1 MPLLTPTGKQYSLHK
16 LVAMSTMMSPTHSA
30 HFRPLVQA
38 GGGDA
43 KSEVPSRHL
52 YLSHGVQEHLQR
64 VYDGLRGVEPTL
76 SKAKFEEWLA
86 TVQEQSVVEL
96 DAEEY
101 KFEQFLEA
109 VYYNRGF
116 EAISEVKEKDMT
128 KPLSNY
134 YISSSHNTYLSGNQ
148 LMSKS
153 TTDAYKNVLI
163 RGCRCIEIDVHNGEA
178 PDNKSSEN
186 LSQTSSKTPQSP
198 NKAEHKRHI
207 SGSTLS
213 SRAAAAFEKAD
224 EKFDKAKRKLA
235 EKLGRDSPSNK
246 DERGRNITSSSL
258 EVENSIARPSSVR
271 STMSGE
277 PLVLH
282 GWTLTAPIG
291 FRAVCKSIRESA
303 FLTSK
308 LPLIVS
314 LEVHADLDQQEVMVD
329 IMKEEWKGLLVDV
342 PHEGCDPEERLPR
355 LDELMEKIL
364 IKVKKAV
371 ADKQDPSP
379 PPTTLAPTPS
389 KTDSDS
395 ISGSEDERGTGK
407 KKVKICE
414 NLSNLGIYTHS
425 EHFVSFEM
433 KSATKPPHIYSIG
446 ENQIQELHETKK
458 TEMFTHNRNFFMRA
472 YPGGF
477 RIDSSNVDP
486 SEFWRKGVQM
496 VALNWQKL
504 DEGMMLNEGM
514 FAGEHGWVL
523 KPPGYR
529 SETTETINFQTL
541 DLKITVLA
549 GQHIPI
555 PEDQVEKS
563 FHPYVR
569 CELHVEKEQEEG
581 SEPLASEHRKRKT
594 GYQKGDHP
602 NFGEAGCVL
611 QFPTIKKVVEELSFV
626 RFKIEDARYAKDDLA
641 AWACIRLD
649 RLQQGY
655 RFIYLLDAKGQATPG
670 LLLVKIEKKLAP
682 CRPTRSTLLVDEKPI
697 VKKKSS
703 VDIKQSPIVKKISS
717 VDIKGEKPLEKKT
730 EVDVNKETPI
740 VKNSEV
746 VAKDETNLK
755 TISSVGVQDESPVV
769 EKSPEIATEKET
781 PVVKTMSSVGV
792 EDEAPI
798 VEKSPEVAIEKE
810 ELATEK
816 TSDVDINAQT
826 TVVQANSGANIKDEN
841 PLAEK
846 TSDIDIKE
854 GGKVAAAPAI

>member
-1 MPLLTPTGKQYSLHK
+1 MPSLTLTGKQYSLHK
-16 LVAMSTMMSPTHSA
+16 LVAMSTLMSPTHTA
-30 HFRPLVQA
+30 HFRSLIQA
-38 GGGDA
+38 GGGETS
-43 KSEVPSRHL
+43 SEVASHHL
-52 YLSHGVQEHLQR
+52 YLSHNVQEYLLR
-64 VYDGLRGVEPTL
+64 VYDSLRQEEPTL
-76 SKAKFEEWLA
+76 SRARLESWLA
-86 TVQEQSVVEL
+86 TVQGQSTVNL
-96 DAEEY
+96 DAAEY

-116 EAISEVKEKDMT
+116 EAIREVKPEEKDMT

-134 YISSSHNTYLSGNQ
+134 YVSSSHNTYLSGNQ

-153 TTDAYKNVLI
+153 TTDAYKNVLL

-186 LSQTSSKTPQSP
+186 LSRTSSQKPQSP
-198 NKAEHKRHI
+198 KKDHKRHN
-207 SGSTLS
+207 SGSILS

-224 EKFDKAKRKLA
+224 EKFEAAKKKLA
-235 EKLGRDSPSNK
+235 EKIGRGSPSSK

-258 EVENSIARPSSVR
+258 EVGSSIPRASSVR
-271 STMSGE
+271 STISGE

-329 IMKEEWKGLLVDV
+329 IMKEEWKGLLVDTAH
-342 PHEGCDPEERLPR
+342 PECDPEERLPR
-355 LDELMEKIL
+355 LEELTEKIL

-371 ADKQDPSP
+371 ADRQDLSP
-379 PPTTLAPTPS
+379 TPTTLAPTPS

-395 ISGSEDERGTGK
+395 ISGSEDERAVGK

-425 EHFVSFEM
+425 EHFSSFDV
-433 KSATKPPHIYSIG
+433 KSATKPSHIYSIG
-446 ENQIQELHETKK
+446 ESRIQELYEAKK
-458 TEMFTHNRNFFMRA
+458 TEMFLHNRNFFMRA
-472 YPGGF
+472 YPAGF

-523 KPPGYR
+523 KPLGYR
-529 SETTETINFQTL
+529 SDTTETIEFQTL

-549 GQHIPI
+549 GQYIPI
-555 PEDQVEKS
+555 PEDQVVES

-569 CELHVEKEQEEG
+569 CELHVEKEQEDG
-581 SEPLASEHRKRKT
+581 SEPLPAEHRKRKT
-594 GYQKGDHP
+594 GYQKGDHLS
-602 NFGEAGCVL
+602 FGEQGSVL
-611 QFPTIKKVVEELSFV
+611 QFPTIRKVVEELSFV
-626 RFKIEDARYAKDDLA
+626 RFKIEDARYAKDNLA

-670 LLLVKIEKKLAP
+670 LLLVKVEKRLVPCKL
-682 CRPTRSTLLVDEKPI
+682 TRSTLLIDERP
-697 VKKKSS
+697 VVKKSS
-703 VDIKQSPIVKKISS
+703 
-717 VDIKGEKPLEKKT
+717 L
-730 EVDVNKETPI
+730 VDVSIVPSNK
-740 VKNSEV
+740 
-746 VAKDETNLK
+746 
-755 TISSVGVQDESPVV
+755 
-769 EKSPEIATEKET
+769 
-781 PVVKTMSSVGV
+781 
-792 EDEAPI
+792 
-798 VEKSPEVAIEKE
+798 
-810 ELATEK
+810 
-816 TSDVDINAQT
+816 
-826 TVVQANSGANIKDEN
+826 
-841 PLAEK
+841 
-846 TSDIDIKE
+846 
-854 GGKVAAAPAI
+854 

>member
-1 MPLLTPTGKQYSLHK
+1 
-16 LVAMSTMMSPTHSA
+16 MSTLMSPTHTA
-30 HFRPLVQA
+30 HFRPLIQA

-43 KSEVPSRHL
+43 TSEVPSHQL

-64 VYDGLRGVEPTL
+64 VYDALRGSEPTL
-76 SKAKFEEWLA
+76 SKAKFESWLE
-86 TVQEQSVVEL
+86 TVQEQSIVNL

-109 VYYNRGF
+109 VYYHRGL
-116 EAISEVKEKDMT
+116 EAIREVKPEEKDMT

-134 YISSSHNTYLSGNQ
+134 YVSSSHNTYLSGNQ

-153 TTDAYKNVLI
+153 TTDAYTNVLI
-163 RGCRCIEIDVHNGEA
+163 RGCRCIEIDVHNGEP
-178 PDNKSSEN
+178 PDDKLSES
-186 LSQTSSKTPQSP
+186 LSQTSSQTPQSP
-198 NKAEHKRHI
+198 KKEHKRHI

-224 EKFDKAKRKLA
+224 EKFEAAKRKLA
-235 EKLGRDSPSNK
+235 AKIGRDSPSNK
-246 DERGRNITSSSL
+246 DDRGRNITSSSL
-258 EVENSIARPSSVR
+258 EVGSSVQRTSSVR

-291 FRAVCKSIRESA
+291 FRAVCKSIREAA
-303 FLTSK
+303 FVTSK

-329 IMKEEWKGLLVDV
+329 IMKEEWKGLLVDAAH
-342 PHEGCDPEERLPR
+342 PECDPEERLPR
-355 LDELMEKIL
+355 LEELKEKIL

-395 ISGSEDERGTGK
+395 ISGSEDERATGK

-425 EHFVSFEM
+425 EHFSSFDV
-433 KSATKPPHIYSIG
+433 KSATKPSHIYSIG
-446 ENQIQELHETKK
+446 ESQIQELYEAKK
-458 TEMFTHNRNFFMRA
+458 TEMFSHNRNFFMRA
-472 YPGGF
+472 YPAGF

-529 SETTETINFQTL
+529 SDTTETIDFQTL

-555 PEDQVEKS
+555 PEDQVEKN

-569 CELHVEKEQEEG
+569 CELHVEKEQEDG

-602 NFGEAGCVL
+602 NFGEAGSVL
-611 QFPTIKKVVEELSFV
+611 QFPTIRKVVEELSFV
-626 RFKIEDARYAKDDLA
+626 R
-641 AWACIRLD
+641 
-649 RLQQGY
+649 
-655 RFIYLLDAKGQATPG
+655 
-670 LLLVKIEKKLAP
+670 
-682 CRPTRSTLLVDEKPI
+682 
-697 VKKKSS
+697 
-703 VDIKQSPIVKKISS
+703 
-717 VDIKGEKPLEKKT
+717 
-730 EVDVNKETPI
+730 
-740 VKNSEV
+740 
-746 VAKDETNLK
+746 
-755 TISSVGVQDESPVV
+755 
-769 EKSPEIATEKET
+769 
-781 PVVKTMSSVGV
+781 
-792 EDEAPI
+792 
-798 VEKSPEVAIEKE
+798 
-810 ELATEK
+810 
-816 TSDVDINAQT
+816 
-826 TVVQANSGANIKDEN
+826 
-841 PLAEK
+841 
-846 TSDIDIKE
+846 
-854 GGKVAAAPAI
+854 

>member
-1 MPLLTPTGKQYSLHK
+1 
-16 LVAMSTMMSPTHSA
+16 MSTLMSPAHAA
-30 HFRPLVQA
+30 HFRPLIQA

-43 KSEVPSRHL
+43 SSEISPHHL
-52 YLSHGVQEHLQR
+52 YLSHGVQEHLLR
-64 VYDGLRGVEPTL
+64 VYDGLRGTDPVL
-76 SKAKFEEWLA
+76 SKAKFEEWLQ
-86 TVQEQSVVEL
+86 TVQEQEGLKL
-96 DAEEY
+96 DAQEY

-109 VYYNRGF
+109 VYYQRGF
-116 EAISEVKEKDMT
+116 EAIKEVGEKDLS

-134 YISSSHNTYLSGNQ
+134 YVSSSHNTYLSGNQ

-178 PDNKSSEN
+178 PENKSSEN
-186 LSQTSSKTPQSP
+186 LSQTFSNSPQP
-198 NKAEHKRHI
+198 ANKADHKRHI

-224 EKFDKAKRKLA
+224 EIFDKAKRKLA
-235 EKLGRDSPSNK
+235 DKLGPDSSSKK
-246 DERGRNITSSSL
+246 DDGGRNVTSSSL
-258 EVENSIARPSSVR
+258 EVENPSGRPSSIR
-271 STMSGE
+271 SAMSGE

-329 IMKEEWKGLLVDV
+329 IMKEEWKGVLVDV
-342 PHEGCDPEERLPR
+342 PHEGCDPETRLPR

-371 ADKQDPSP
+371 ADKQDLTPAPATLSPSL
-379 PPTTLAPTPS
+379 T
-389 KTDSDS
+389 KTDSES

-407 KKVKICE
+407 QKVKICE

-425 EHFVSFEM
+425 EHFIGFET
-433 KSATKPPHIYSIG
+433 KSATKPSHIYSIG
-446 ENQIQELHETKK
+446 ENQIQELHETQKQA
-458 TEMFTHNRNFFMRA
+458 MFSHNRNFFMRA
-472 YPGGF
+472 YPAGF

-523 KPPGYR
+523 KPQGYR
-529 SETTETINFQTL
+529 SETKESIDFQTL

-549 GQHIPI
+549 GQHIPL
-555 PEDQVEKS
+555 PEDTEVKS

-581 SEPLASEHRKRKT
+581 QEPLAGEHRKKKT

-602 NFGEAGCVL
+602 NFGEGGSVIE
-611 QFPTIKKVVEELSFV
+611 FPTIRKVVEELSFV

-655 RFIYLLDAKGQATPG
+655 RFVYLLDAKGQATPG
-670 LLLVKIEKKLAP
+670 LLLMKIEKKLAP
-682 CRPTRSTLLVDEKPI
+682 CRLTRSTLLVDETKPV

-703 VDIKQSPIVKKISS
+703 VDIKNGAPVKKVST
-717 VDIKGEKPLEKKT
+717 VDIKEKPLARNLNGPLKEDKPGVKTITSLGVKEDEGLEKGGVEKDVERVVAQDLT
-730 EVDVNKETPI
+730 IVDVGGETKIILQSSETP
-740 VKNSEV
+740 VKDEKPV
-746 VAKDETNLK
+746 VEDMDVATKKDETPVIQQGTVTVLE
-755 TISSVGVQDESPVV
+755 DEKP
-769 EKSPEIATEKET
+769 
-781 PVVKTMSSVGV
+781 GV
-792 EDEAPI
+792 EDKAVLQQISEL
-798 VEKSPEVAIEKE
+798 EVKEGVIE
-810 ELATEK
+810 ELPTGVK
-816 TSDVDINAQT
+816 
-826 TVVQANSGANIKDEN
+826 KDEGPVPILN
-841 PLAEK
+841 L
-846 TSDIDIKE
+846 
-854 GGKVAAAPAI
+854 

>member
-16 LVAMSTMMSPTHSA
+16 LVAMSTLMSPTHTA
-30 HFRPLVQA
+30 HFRPLIQA

-43 KSEVPSRHL
+43 VSEVPAHHL
-52 YLSHGVQEHLQR
+52 YLSHGVQEHLLR
-64 VYDGLRGVEPTL
+64 VYDELRGVEPTL
-76 SKAKFEEWLA
+76 SKAKLATWLA
-86 TVQEQSVVEL
+86 TVQEQSVVDL

-116 EAISEVKEKDMT
+116 EAIKEVKEKDMT

-134 YISSSHNTYLSGNQ
+134 YVSSSHNTYLSGNQ

-153 TTDAYKNVLI
+153 TTDAYKNVLL

-178 PDNKSSEN
+178 PDDKSSDS
-186 LSQTSSKTPQSP
+186 LSPTSSKSPQSP

-224 EKFDKAKRKLA
+224 EKFDKAKKKLA
-235 EKLGRDSPSNK
+235 EKMGRDSSSNK

-258 EVENSIARPSSVR
+258 EVGNTIARPSSVR
-271 STMSGE
+271 SAMSGE

-395 ISGSEDERGTGK
+395 ISGSEDERASGK

-425 EHFVSFEM
+425 EHFVSFEVT
-433 KSATKPPHIYSIG
+433 SATKPSHIYSIG
-446 ENQIQELHETKK
+446 ENKIQELHETKK

-472 YPGGF
+472 YPAGF

-529 SETTETINFQTL
+529 SETTETIDFQTL

-555 PEDQVEKS
+555 PEDQVEKN

-581 SEPLASEHRKRKT
+581 AEPLASEHRKRKT

-602 NFGEAGCVL
+602 NFGEAGSVL

-626 RFKIEDARYAKDDLA
+626 R
-641 AWACIRLD
+641 
-649 RLQQGY
+649 
-655 RFIYLLDAKGQATPG
+655 
-670 LLLVKIEKKLAP
+670 
-682 CRPTRSTLLVDEKPI
+682 
-697 VKKKSS
+697 
-703 VDIKQSPIVKKISS
+703 
-717 VDIKGEKPLEKKT
+717 
-730 EVDVNKETPI
+730 
-740 VKNSEV
+740 
-746 VAKDETNLK
+746 
-755 TISSVGVQDESPVV
+755 
-769 EKSPEIATEKET
+769 
-781 PVVKTMSSVGV
+781 
-792 EDEAPI
+792 
-798 VEKSPEVAIEKE
+798 
-810 ELATEK
+810 
-816 TSDVDINAQT
+816 
-826 TVVQANSGANIKDEN
+826 
-841 PLAEK
+841 
-846 TSDIDIKE
+846 
-854 GGKVAAAPAI
+854 

>member
-1 MPLLTPTGKQYSLHK
+1 MDRLSEAFKDTTMPLLTPTGKQYSLHK
-16 LVAMSTMMSPTHSA
+16 LVAMSTLMSPTHTA
-30 HFRPLVQA
+30 HFRPLIQA

-43 KSEVPSRHL
+43 TSEIPSHHL
-52 YLSHGVQEHLQR
+52 YLSHGVQEHLLR
-64 VYDGLRGVEPTL
+64 VYDGLRGADATL
-76 SKAKFEEWLA
+76 SKAKFESWLA
-86 TVQEQSVVEL
+86 TVQEQSIVNL

-116 EAISEVKEKDMT
+116 EAIREVKPEEKDLT

-134 YISSSHNTYLSGNQ
+134 YVSSSHNTYLSGNQ

-153 TTDAYKNVLI
+153 TTDAYTNVSSNPPIFRASANQIGSYPWMPLH
-163 RGCRCIEIDVHNGEA
+163 RDRRPQWRSTRQQIEREPLPNI
-178 PDNKSSEN
+178 P
-186 LSQTSSKTPQSP
+186 QTPQSP
-198 NKAEHKRHI
+198 KKEHKRHI

-224 EKFDKAKRKLA
+224 EKLDAVKRKLA
-235 EKLGRDSPSNK
+235 EKMGRDSPSNK
-246 DERGRNITSSSL
+246 DERGRNVTSSSL
-258 EVENSIARPSSVR
+258 EVGSSVPRASSVR

-342 PHEGCDPEERLPR
+342 AHPECNPEERLPR
-355 LDELMEKIL
+355 LEELKEKIL

-395 ISGSEDERGTGK
+395 ISGSEDERAAGK

-425 EHFVSFEM
+425 EHFSSFDV
-433 KSATKPPHIYSIG
+433 KSATKPSHIYSIG
-446 ENQIQELHETKK
+446 ESQIQELYEAKK
-458 TEMFTHNRNFFMRA
+458 TEMLAHNRNFFMRA
-472 YPGGF
+472 YPAGF

-529 SETTETINFQTL
+529 SDTTETIDFQTL

-569 CELHVEKEQEEG
+569 CELHVEKEQEDG
-581 SEPLASEHRKRKT
+581 AEPLASEHRKRKT

-602 NFGEAGCVL
+602 NFGEAGSVL
-611 QFPTIKKVVEELSFV
+611 QFPTIRKVVEELSFV
-626 RFKIEDARYAKDDLA
+626 R
-641 AWACIRLD
+641 
-649 RLQQGY
+649 
-655 RFIYLLDAKGQATPG
+655 
-670 LLLVKIEKKLAP
+670 
-682 CRPTRSTLLVDEKPI
+682 
-697 VKKKSS
+697 
-703 VDIKQSPIVKKISS
+703 
-717 VDIKGEKPLEKKT
+717 
-730 EVDVNKETPI
+730 
-740 VKNSEV
+740 
-746 VAKDETNLK
+746 
-755 TISSVGVQDESPVV
+755 
-769 EKSPEIATEKET
+769 
-781 PVVKTMSSVGV
+781 
-792 EDEAPI
+792 
-798 VEKSPEVAIEKE
+798 
-810 ELATEK
+810 
-816 TSDVDINAQT
+816 
-826 TVVQANSGANIKDEN
+826 
-841 PLAEK
+841 
-846 TSDIDIKE
+846 
-854 GGKVAAAPAI
+854 

>member
-16 LVAMSTMMSPTHSA
+16 LVAMSTLMSPTHPA
-30 HFRPLVQA
+30 HFRPLIRA

-43 KSEVPSRHL
+43 TSEVPSHLL
-52 YLSHGVQEHLQR
+52 YLSHGVQEHLLR
-64 VYDGLRGVEPTL
+64 VYDELRGAEPTL
-76 SKAKFEEWLA
+76 SKAKFGIWLS
-86 TVQEQSVVEL
+86 TVQEQEELKL
-96 DAEEY
+96 DAEDY

-116 EAISEVKEKDMT
+116 EAIKEVKEKDLT

-134 YISSSHNTYLSGNQ
+134 YVSSSHNTYLSGNQ

-153 TTDAYKNVLI
+153 TTDAYKSVLI

-178 PDNKSSEN
+178 PENKSSED
-186 LSQTSSKTPQSP
+186 LSQSSSSSPQSP
-198 NKAEHKRHI
+198 NKSEHKRHI

-224 EKFDKAKRKLA
+224 EKLDKAKRILA
-235 EKLGRDSPSNK
+235 EKFGRDSSSKK
-246 DERGRNITSSSL
+246 DENGRNVTSSSL
-258 EVENSIARPSSVR
+258 EVGNTIARPSSVR
-271 STMSGE
+271 SAMSGE

-291 FRAVCKSIRESA
+291 FRAVCRSIRESA

-371 ADKQDPSP
+371 ADKQDSLPA
-379 PPTTLAPTPS
+379 PTTLAPVTS

-395 ISGSEDERGTGK
+395 ISGSEDERATGK

-425 EHFVSFEM
+425 EHFVSFEV
-433 KSATKPPHIYSIG
+433 KSATKPSHIYSIG
-446 ENQIQELHETKK
+446 ENQIQELHESQK
-458 TEMFTHNRNFFMRA
+458 TAMFTHNRNFFMRA
-472 YPGGF
+472 YPAGF

-529 SETTETINFQTL
+529 SETKESIDFQTL

-549 GQHIPI
+549 GQHIPT
-555 PEDQVEKS
+555 PEDTEVKS

-581 SEPLASEHRKRKT
+581 QEPLASEHRKRKT

-602 NFGEAGCVL
+602 DFGEGGAVL
-611 QFPTIKKVVEELSFV
+611 EFPTIRKVVEELTFV
-626 RFKIEDARYAKDDLA
+626 RFKIEDAKYAKDDLA

-655 RFIYLLDAKGQATPG
+655 RFVYLLDAKGQATPG
-670 LLLVKIEKKLAP
+670 LLLLKIEKRLSP
-682 CRPTRSTLLVDEKPI
+682 CKPTRSTLLVDEKPI

-703 VDIKQSPIVKKISS
+703 VDVKNGLPMQRILSGDVKKEERLS
-717 VDIKGEKPLEKKT
+717 EKT
-730 EVDVNKETPI
+730 G
-740 VKNSEV
+740 EV
-746 VAKDETNLK
+746 VKEQTPGMQ
-755 TISSVGVQDESPVV
+755 TITSLGIRE
-769 EKSPEIATEKET
+769 EK
-781 PVVKTMSSVGV
+781 PVVKEKEEVEKLVV
-792 EDEAPI
+792 EDEAS
-798 VEKSPEVAIEKE
+798 VELQDEKPVAEDKGEVEGLVGNNVAS
-810 ELATEK
+810 A
-816 TSDVDINAQT
+816 V
-826 TVVQANSGANIKDEN
+826 IKDET
-841 PLAEK
+841 PVAHQSSGDDIKDEK
-846 TSDIDIKE
+846 PVVEETEIDIKKDE
-854 GGKVAAAPAI
+854 APAPVPAV